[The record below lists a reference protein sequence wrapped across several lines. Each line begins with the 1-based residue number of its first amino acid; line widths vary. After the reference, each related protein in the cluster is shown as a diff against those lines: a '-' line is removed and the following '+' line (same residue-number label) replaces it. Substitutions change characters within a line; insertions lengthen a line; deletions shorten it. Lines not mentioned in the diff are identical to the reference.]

1 MDQAQLFEIIDK
13 FEESSLSE
21 LRLKWDDASIVL
33 KKGGV
38 DLAQAYPVH
47 QHLGTPLMQHPQ
59 PPHPGV
65 TAETQGVNTPAPG
78 EGVESSDTETII
90 SPVVGT
96 FYRAPAP
103 DSPPFAEEGS
113 QVKAGS
119 TLCVLE
125 AMKVMNE
132 LEAEFNLEVVRVLV
146 KNGEM
151 VEYGT
156 PLFEVR
162 RI

>member
-1 MDQAQLFEIIDK
+1 MDQAQLFELIDR

-21 LRLKWDDASIVL
+21 LRVKWAETSIVL
-33 KKGGV
+33 KKGGAEI
-38 DLAQAYPVH
+38 AQPYPVH
-47 QHLGTPLMQHPQ
+47 QHVGAPLMHHSHPVVEA
-59 PPHPGV
+59 HPAG
-65 TAETQGVNTPAPG
+65 ASAPAPA

-96 FYRAPAP
+96 FYRAPSP
-103 DSPPFAEEGS
+103 DSPPFVEEGG
-113 QVKAGS
+113 QIKAGN